1 MRTFYTVSSAIVAG
15 HTVLRRQTR
24 SKEKDKNMQVNHEHK
39 QKYQSMASSVQRIK
53 QGDMIWRDWEAKGRL
68 P

>member
-1 MRTFYTVSSAIVAG
+1 
-15 HTVLRRQTR
+15 
-24 SKEKDKNMQVNHEHK
+24 MQVNHEHK